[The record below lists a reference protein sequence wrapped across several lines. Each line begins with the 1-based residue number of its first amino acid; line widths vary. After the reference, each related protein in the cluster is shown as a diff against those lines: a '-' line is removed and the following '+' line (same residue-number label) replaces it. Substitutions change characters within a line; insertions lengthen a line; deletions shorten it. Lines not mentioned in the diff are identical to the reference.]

1 MRKIS
6 EVLRLQAEGLSMR
19 QIGQSVGLA
28 RSTVSDYVER
38 ARRTGVRWPL
48 ATDLDDA
55 GLEAKLFPPPLAV
68 APGQRPEPDW
78 REVHRELKR
87 GRHVT
92 LQLLWLEWRADHP
105 EGWAYSQFCLH
116 YRRWLGLQD
125 VVMRLEYRAGDRLF
139 VDYSGDRV
147 PVGTSGGSEEVRQA
161 EIFVAVLGAS
171 GYLYVEATRGQE
183 LQSWLG
189 AHVNAFEFYGGVPAV
204 VVPDNL
210 KSGVTK
216 ACWYDPEINP
226 SYLELARQ
234 YNTVILPTRSAH
246 PQDKAIV
253 EVGVQVAER
262 WVLAPLRKRTFFS
275 LGELNQA
282 IAEKT
287 AEVNGRGFRGMP
299 SSRRDLFDEI
309 ERAALRPLP
318 ATRYEFATWKRGKLN
333 IDYHVEFDHHYYS
346 APHPLVRQPVEVR
359 ATMSVVEVFHRGR
372 RVASHR
378 REYGRRRFITDPEHM
393 PAAHRAHLEWTPSR
407 LVNWAASIGP
417 AVAEVADTILRSRPH
432 PEHGYRACLGL
443 MRLASRYGEERVSA
457 ACERALAING
467 ASYRSVESILKNGLD
482 RVPLPHAQL
491 TLVTPAPVEHENL
504 RGADYYRAEA

>member
-6 EVLRLQAEGLSMR
+6 EVLRLQAEGLSAR

-28 RSTVSDYVER
+28 RSTVGDYIER
-38 ARRTGVRWPL
+38 ARRAGIGWPL
-48 ATDLDDA
+48 PTDLDDA
-55 GLEAKLFPPPLAV
+55 GLEAKLFPPVPAV
-68 APGQRPEPDW
+68 ASERPEPEW
-78 REVHRELKR
+78 RQVHRELKR

-105 EGWAYSQFCLH
+105 DGWAYSQFCLH

-125 VVMRLEYRAGDRLF
+125 LVMRLEYQAGDRLF
-139 VDYSGDRV
+139 VDFSGDRM
-147 PVGTSGGSEEVRQA
+147 PVETPDGTWQA

-171 GYLYVEATRGQE
+171 GYLYVEATRGQD
-183 LQSWLG
+183 LQSWLR

-234 YNTVILPTRSAH
+234 YNTVVLPTRTAR
-246 PQDKAIV
+246 PQDKAVV

-262 WVLAPLRKRTFFS
+262 WVLAPLRNRRFFS
-275 LGELNQA
+275 LDALNQA
-282 IAEKT
+282 IAEKR
-287 AEVNGRGFRGMP
+287 AEVNARPFRGLP
-299 SSRRDLFDEI
+299 SSRRDLFTEI
-309 ERAALRPLP
+309 DKVALRPLP

-346 APHPLVRQPVEVR
+346 APYQLVRQEVEVR
-359 ATMSVVEVFHRGR
+359 ATTSVVEVFHRGR

-378 REYGRRRFITDPEHM
+378 REHGRRRFITDPEHM

-407 LVNWAASIGP
+407 LVAWAAKVSP
-417 AVAEVADTILRSRPH
+417 AVAEVADTILRTRPH

-443 MRLASRYGEERVSA
+443 MRLVRTYGEERVTA

-467 ASYRSVESILKNGLD
+467 VSYRSVESILKNGLD
-482 RVPLPHAQL
+482 RVPLSPTRL
-491 TLVTPAPVEHENL
+491 TVVATPPVAHENL